1 MKKIAIVLTTIF
13 LCGLRVVDKQS
24 SCSKAP
30 ISVKNIKNFEELS
43 KEVNEKNL
51 CWSSER
57 FESNEN
63 FDMKLEFEDGIS
75 INYTIKDQKIIKKEC
90 SINSGKINCDSSNLQ
105 SAILLNKANQL
116 AR

>member
-1 MKKIAIVLTTIF
+1 MKKISIVLTTIF
-13 LCGLRVVDKQS
+13 LCGLRVIDKPA
-24 SCSKAP
+24 SCTKAP
-30 ISVKNIKNFEELS
+30 SSIKNIKNFEELS

-57 FESNEN
+57 FESNEDFN
-63 FDMKLEFEDGIS
+63 MKLEFEDNTT

-90 SINSGKINCDSSNLQ
+90 TLNSAKINCDSTNLQ